1 MAKARKD
8 AENDA
13 VAAFI
18 ARWKGSGAS
27 ERANFQPFLTELCG
41 VLGLEPPHAS
51 TNDPTRDEYVFER
64 SVTFHHPDGS
74 TSTGRIDL
82 YKRNAFVLE
91 AKQGMAADE
100 PARFDLTPPGGSGGK
115 RKSAAVRGTARWSDV
130 MLRARGQAEAYA
142 KALPTEE
149 GWPPFLI
156 VCDVGHCFELFADFS
171 GTGKHYTQFPDANG
185 FRIPIESLG
194 DAAIRDRLQSVWTD
208 PHALDPA
215 HEKAQVTREV
225 AAYLAE
231 LAKSLEATG
240 HAPSSVARFLTRCLF
255 TMFAQSVGLL
265 PGEAAFTD
273 LLEDMRGT
281 PERFKPMAEDL
292 WRAMDK
298 GTFSPALRS
307 DLRRFNGGLFATGVD
322 GGIEALPVDGL
333 QLGLLIDAAAR
344 DWSQVEPAIFGTLL
358 ERALDPDERGRL
370 GAHFTPRAYVERLIL
385 PTVMEPI
392 REQWEAAKG
401 AAVQLATGGDLEEAR
416 RAIRAFH
423 NRLCELRILDPA
435 CGSGN
440 FLYVTLEH
448 MKRLEGEVIDLLR
461 DLGETQETLGGAGFS
476 VDPHQFLGIELNPR
490 AQSVA
495 EMVLWIGYL
504 QWHYRTHGK
513 TAPAEPILRNFRN
526 IECRDALLDHGGVEH
541 VREADGRARS
551 VWDGKSF
558 KTHPV
563 TGEKIPDETARIEV
577 IRYKNPKPAAWP
589 EADFIVGNPPF
600 VAGKDF
606 RAEFGSGKAE
616 AIWGAY
622 PDLPQSA
629 DIVMYWW
636 HKAADLVARGK
647 ARRFGFI
654 TTNSMHQVFAR
665 RVVQAALAAR
675 RPVSIVFAI
684 PDHPW
689 VDGAGN
695 AAVRI
700 AMTVADAG
708 KHDGRLLTVIEERP
722 GRDGESEVTLREQ
735 RGPVLADLRIG
746 ADVGSATPL
755 LSNEALCSPGV
766 KLHGAGFIV
775 TASQAEALGRGRMP
789 ELEKIIRPYRN
800 GRDLTARPRDV
811 MVIDLFGYDEL
822 ELRNQYP
829 VLWQHL
835 RDAVYAS
842 RSARA
847 DSGPD
852 AAQYARLWW
861 LFGKPRPELRKA
873 LAGLPRYIATVETA
887 KHRIFQ
893 FLDAKTLP
901 DNMLVCIALDDAYFL
916 GILSSRIHVRWAL
929 KAGGRLGVGND
940 PRYNKTVCFDPFP
953 FPVTTPTQQ
962 ARIRQLAEEIDQHRK
977 ARLATSPELTLTGLY
992 NVLEIERAGLPMSA
1006 KDRTIHE
1013 QGQVAL
1019 LRALHDDLDAAV
1031 SEAYGWP
1038 VDLSEEETLTRL
1050 AALNRARSEAEMRG
1064 EVLWL
1069 RPEFQASVVRKA
1081 KAAQL
1086 DLAAPEAKRQRT
1098 TWPVELADQVLSI
1111 RRVLAAEGRPL
1122 DVTDVSK
1129 RYQRAPKAR
1138 IEATLAALA
1147 ALGHVR
1153 VLDDG
1158 RFAALR

>member
-1 MAKARKD
+1 MAAKAEKD
-8 AENDA
+8 SGKDP

-18 ARWKGSGAS
+18 ARWKASGAS

-41 VLGLEPPHAS
+41 ILGLEPPRGS
-51 TNDPTRDEYVFER
+51 TNDPSRDEYVFER

-74 TSTGRIDL
+74 NSTGRIDL
-82 YKRNAFVLE
+82 YKRHCFVLE
-91 AKQGMAADE
+91 AKQGIAAEE
-100 PARFDLTPPGGSGGK
+100 PALFDLAPPGGSGGK
-115 RKSAAVRGTARWSDV
+115 KKAAAVRGTARWSDL

-171 GTGKHYTQFPDANG
+171 GTGKHYVQFPDANG
-185 FRIPIESLG
+185 FRIPIEALT
-194 DAAIRDRLQSVWTD
+194 DPAICDRLRSVWTD
-208 PHALDPA
+208 PLALDPA
-215 HEKAQVTREV
+215 HEKAKVTREV

-231 LAKSLEATG
+231 LAKSLEAVG
-240 HAPSSVARFLTRCLF
+240 HAPASVARFLTRCLF

-265 PGEAAFTD
+265 PGETVFTD
-273 LLEDMRGT
+273 LLKDMRGR

-292 WRAMDK
+292 WRAMDT
-298 GTFSPALRS
+298 GSFSPALRS
-307 DLRRFNGGLFATGVD
+307 DLRRFNGGLFASGAK
-322 GGIEALPVDGL
+322 GGIEALPVNGL
-333 QLGLLIDAAAR
+333 QLGLLIDAAER

-358 ERALDPDERGRL
+358 ERALDRDERGRL

-401 AAVQLATGGDLEEAR
+401 AAVQLATGGDLEKAR
-416 RAIRAFH
+416 AEIRAFH
-423 NRLCELRILDPA
+423 KRLCELRILDPA

-461 DLGETQETLGGAGFS
+461 DLGEAQETLGGAGFS

-490 AQSVA
+490 AQAVA

-526 IECRDALLDHGGVEH
+526 IECRDALLEYDAIEI
-541 VREADGRARS
+541 VRDANGQARS
-551 VWDGKSF
+551 VWDGKTF

-563 TGEKIPDETARIEV
+563 TGEPIPDEAARIEV
-577 IRYKNPKPAAWP
+577 TQYKNPRAAKWP
-589 EADFIVGNPPF
+589 EADYIVGNPPF

-616 AIWGAY
+616 ALWTAY
-622 PDLPQSA
+622 PDLPQAA

-636 HKAADLVARGK
+636 HKAAELVARGK

-675 RPVSIVFAI
+675 RPVAMVFAI

-708 KHDGRLLTVIEERP
+708 KHDGRLLTVIEERA
-722 GRDGESEVTLREQ
+722 GRDGEVEVTLREQ
-735 RGPVLADLRIG
+735 IGPILADLRIG
-746 ADVGSATPL
+746 ADVASATPL
-755 LSNEALCSPGV
+755 LSNDALCSPGV

-775 TASQAEALGRGRMP
+775 TPSQAETLGLGQIP

-800 GRDLTARPRDV
+800 GRDLTARPRGV
-811 MVIDLFGYDEL
+811 MAIDLDGYSEDDV
-822 ELRNQYP
+822 RSKFP
-829 VLWQHL
+829 
-835 RDAVYAS
+835 AVYQWVFDNV
-842 RSARA
+842 R
-847 DSGPD
+847 PH
-852 AAQYARLWW
+852 RLTNNEEYRRVNWW
-861 LFGKPRPELRKA
+861 LFGRRNTELRRA
-873 LAGLPRYIATVETA
+873 LKGLPRYIATVETA
-887 KHRIFQ
+887 KHRAFQ

-901 DNMLVCIALDDAYFL
+901 DNMLVCIALDDAFFL
-916 GILSSRIHVRWAL
+916 GVLSSRIHARWAL
-929 KAGGRLGVGND
+929 QAGGRLGVGND

-953 FPVTTPTQQ
+953 FPMTSPAQQ

-977 ARLATSPELTLTGLY
+977 ARLAANPELTLTGLY
-992 NVLEIERAGLPMSA
+992 NVLEIERAGLPMTT
-1006 KDRTIHE
+1006 KDRAIHQ
-1013 QGQVAL
+1013 QGQVAI

-1038 VDLSEEETLTRL
+1038 ANLSEEETLTRL

-1064 EVLWL
+1064 EVIWL
-1069 RPEFQASVVRKA
+1069 RPEFQTSVVRKA

-1098 TWPVELADQVLSI
+1098 SWPAELSEQVLSV
-1111 RRVLAAEGRPL
+1111 RRVLAAEAQPL
-1122 DVTDVSK
+1122 NVADVAK

-1138 IEATLAALA
+1138 IESTLATLAALGHA
-1147 ALGHVR
+1147 RALG
-1153 VLDDG
+1153 DG

>member
-1 MAKARKD
+1 MTAKARTGGESD
-8 AENDA
+8 P
-13 VAAFI
+13 VAAFV
-18 ARWKGSGAS
+18 ARWKASGAS

-64 SVTFHHPDGS
+64 GVTFHHPDGS
-74 TSTGRIDL
+74 TSLGRIDL
-82 YKRNAFVLE
+82 YKRHCFVLE
-91 AKQGMAADE
+91 AKQGMAAED
-100 PARFDLTPPGGSGGK
+100 PALFDLTPPGAIAGK
-115 RKSAAVRGTARWSDV
+115 RKTAAVRGTSRWSDL

-171 GTGKHYTQFPDANG
+171 GTGKHYVQFPDANG
-185 FRIPIESLG
+185 FRIPIEALT
-194 DAAIRDRLQSVWTD
+194 DPAIRDRLRSVWTE
-208 PHALDPA
+208 PLTLDPA
-215 HEKAQVTREV
+215 HEKAKVTREV

-231 LAKSLEATG
+231 LAKSLEAAG
-240 HAPSSVARFLTRCLF
+240 HAPASVARFLTRCLF

-265 PGEAAFTD
+265 PGETVFTD
-273 LLEDMRGT
+273 LLKDMRGT

-292 WRAMDK
+292 WRAMDT
-298 GTFSPALRS
+298 GSFSPALRS
-307 DLRRFNGGLFATGVD
+307 DLRRFNGGLFASGAK
-322 GGIEALPVDGL
+322 GGIEALPVNGL
-333 QLGLLIDAAAR
+333 QLGLLIDAAER

-358 ERALDPDERGRL
+358 ERALDQDERGRL

-392 REQWEAAKG
+392 REQWEASKG
-401 AAVQLATGGDLEEAR
+401 AAVQLATGGDLEKAR
-416 RAIRAFH
+416 AEIRAFH
-423 NRLCELRILDPA
+423 KRLCDLRILDPA

-461 DLGETQETLGGAGFS
+461 DLGEAQKTLGGAGFS

-490 AQSVA
+490 AQAVA

-526 IECRDALLDHGGVEH
+526 IECRDALLEYDAIEI
-541 VREADGRARS
+541 VRDANGQARS
-551 VWDGKSF
+551 VWDGKTF

-563 TGEKIPDETARIEV
+563 TGEPIPDEAGRIEV
-577 IRYKNPKPAAWP
+577 TQYENPRAAKWP
-589 EADFIVGNPPF
+589 EADYIVGNPPF

-616 AIWGAY
+616 ALWAAY
-622 PDLPQSA
+622 PDLPQAA

-636 HKAADLVARGK
+636 HKAAELVARGK

-708 KHDGRLLTVIEERP
+708 KHDGRLLTVIEERA
-722 GRDGESEVTLREQ
+722 GRDGEVEVTLREQ
-735 RGPVLADLRIG
+735 TGPILADIRIG
-746 ADVGSATPL
+746 ADVASATPL

-775 TASQAEALGRGRMP
+775 TPSQAETLGFGRTP
-789 ELEKIIRPYRN
+789 ELEKVIKPYRN
-800 GRDLTARPRDV
+800 GRDLTSRPRGV
-811 MVIDLFGYDEL
+811 MAIDLFAYDEG
-822 ELRNQYP
+822 EIRQQFPSVY
-829 VLWQHL
+829 QHV
-835 RDAVYAS
+835 RDHVKPE
-842 RSARA
+842 RDENARET
-847 DSGPD
+847 
-852 AAQYARLWW
+852 YRRYWW
-861 LFGKPRPELRKA
+861 LYGEPRRELRKA

-887 KHRIFQ
+887 KHRTFQ

-901 DNMLVCIALDDAYFL
+901 DNKLICIALDDAYAL
-916 GILSSRIHVRWAL
+916 GVLSSRIHMQWAL
-929 KAGGRLGVGND
+929 AAGGRLGFGND
-940 PRYNKTVCFDPFP
+940 PVYIKTTCFDPFP
-953 FPVTTPTQQ
+953 FPVASPTQQ
-962 ARIRQLAEEIDQHRK
+962 SRIRQLAEEIDRHRK
-977 ARLATSPELTLTGLY
+977 TRLAASPELTLTGLY
-992 NVLEIERAGLPMSA
+992 NVLEIERAGLPMTA
-1006 KDRTIHE
+1006 KDRAIHE
-1013 QGQVAL
+1013 QGQVGI

-1038 VDLSEEETLTRL
+1038 ASLSEEETLTRL
-1050 AALNRARSEAEMRG
+1050 ATLNRARSEAEMRG

-1069 RPEFQASVVRKA
+1069 RPEFQTSVVRKA

-1086 DLAAPEAKRQRT
+1086 DLAVPEAKRQRSS
-1098 TWPVELADQVLSI
+1098 WPAELSEQVLSV
-1111 RRVLAAEGRPL
+1111 RRVLAAEAQPL
-1122 DVTDVSK
+1122 NVADVAK

-1138 IEATLAALA
+1138 IESTLATLAALGHA
-1147 ALGHVR
+1147 RALG
-1153 VLDDG
+1153 DG

>member
-1 MAKARKD
+1 MAKAGKD
-8 AENDA
+8 SEREV
-13 VAAFI
+13 VAAFV
-18 ARWKGSGAS
+18 ARWKASGAS
-27 ERANFQPFLTELCG
+27 ERANFQPFLTELCAILG
-41 VLGLEPPHAS
+41 VEPPQAS
-51 TNDPTRDEYVFER
+51 TNDPSRDAYVFER
-64 SVTFHHPDGS
+64 GVTFHHPDGS

-91 AKQGMAADE
+91 AKQGMAAEE
-100 PARFDLTPPGGSGGK
+100 PAPFDLTPPGGAGGR
-115 RKSAAVRGTARWSDV
+115 RKSAAVRGTSRWSDL

-185 FRIPIESLG
+185 FRIPI
-194 DAAIRDRLQSVWTD
+194 DALANADIRDRLRRVWSD
-208 PHALDPA
+208 PHSLDPA
-215 HEKAQVTREV
+215 HEKAKVTREV

-231 LAKSLEATG
+231 LAKSLEAAG
-240 HAPSSVARFLTRCLF
+240 HAPASVARFLTRCLF

-273 LLEDMRGT
+273 LLKDMRGT

-307 DLRRFNGGLFATGVD
+307 DLRRFNGGLFATGAE

-333 QLGLLIDAAAR
+333 QLGLLIDAAER

-358 ERALDPDERGRL
+358 ERALDRDERGRL

-392 REQWEAAKG
+392 REQWEASK
-401 AAVQLATGGDLEEAR
+401 AAAIQLAASGDLEKAR
-416 RAIRAFH
+416 GEIRAFH
-423 NRLCELRILDPA
+423 KRLCELRILDPA

-461 DLGETQETLGGAGFS
+461 DLGEKQETIGGSGFS
-476 VDPHQFLGIELNPR
+476 VDPHQFLGLELNPR
-490 AQSVA
+490 AQAVA

-526 IECRDALLDHGGVEH
+526 IECRDALLDHGGVEI
-541 VREADGRARS
+541 VRDAQGRAES
-551 VWDGKSF
+551 VWDGKTH

-563 TGEKIPDETARIEV
+563 TGEAVPDETARIEV
-577 IRYKNPKPAAWP
+577 TRYRSPKPTAWP
-589 EADFIVGNPPF
+589 EADYIVGNPPF

-606 RAEFGSGKAE
+606 RAEFGSGRAE
-616 AIWGAY
+616 ALWAAY
-622 PDLPQSA
+622 PDVPQSA

-636 HKAADLVARGK
+636 HKAADLVARSK

-665 RVVQAALAAR
+665 RVVQTALAAR

-689 VDGAGN
+689 VDGTGN

-708 KHDGRLLTVIEERP
+708 KHDGCLLTVIEERP

-735 RGPVLADLRIG
+735 RGSILADLRIG
-746 ADVGSATPL
+746 ADVASATPL

-775 TASQAEALGRGRMP
+775 TPSQAEALGLGRTP
-789 ELEKIIRPYRN
+789 GLNKIIRPYRN
-800 GRDLTARPRDV
+800 GKDLTSRPRGV
-811 MVIDLFGYDEL
+811 RVIDLFGLEEDEV
-822 ELRNQYP
+822 RSRFAGVY
-829 VLWQHL
+829 QHV
-835 RDAVYAS
+835 RDHVKPE
-842 RSARA
+842 RDQNARET
-847 DSGPD
+847 
-852 AAQYARLWW
+852 YRRFWW
-861 LFGKPRPELRKA
+861 LYGEPRRELRKA

-887 KHRIFQ
+887 KHRVFQ
-893 FLDAKTLP
+893 FLDSETLP
-901 DNMLVCIALDDAYFL
+901 DNRLVCFALDDAYYL
-916 GILSSRIHVRWAL
+916 GVLSSVVHVRWTL
-929 KAGGRLGVGND
+929 QAGGTLEDR
-940 PRYNKTVCFDPFP
+940 PIYTKTTCFDPFP
-953 FPVTTPTQQ
+953 FPVTTPKQR

-977 ARLATSPELTLTGLY
+977 ARLAASPELTLTGLY

-1006 KDRTIHE
+1006 KDRAIHE
-1013 QGQVAL
+1013 QGQVAI

-1031 SEAYGWP
+1031 AEAYGWP
-1038 VDLSEEETLTRL
+1038 VDLSEEETLARL
-1050 AALNRARSEAEMRG
+1050 AALNKARSEAEARG

-1086 DLAAPEAKRQRT
+1086 DLAAPEAARQRSS
-1098 TWPVELADQVLSI
+1098 WPVELTEQVLSV
-1111 RRVLAAEGRPL
+1111 RRVLAAEGQPL
-1122 DVTDVSK
+1122 DVAAVAK

-1138 IEATLAALA
+1138 IESTLATLA

-1153 VLDDG
+1153 ALGDG
-1158 RFAALR
+1158 RFAAVR